1 MRLLMWLVLAVL
13 VYFALRKNFRKRQ
26 NKTPAESA
34 TSNDWADASS
44 TYSAN
49 RKESEAMLSCAH
61 CQVYF
66 PASEVVVRDQQNFC
80 CSEHAEQADRAKN
93 ATHKPTK

>member
-1 MRLLMWLVLAVL
+1 MRLLMWLILAAL
-13 VYFALRKNFRKRQ
+13 VYFAIRKNLRTRS
-26 NKTPAESA
+26 NKTTPEQTEPSE
-34 TSNDWADASS
+34 WADASS

-66 PASEVVVRDQQNFC
+66 PASEAVVRDQQNFC
-80 CSEHAEQADRAKN
+80 CLEHADQASPGS
-93 ATHKPTK
+93 TS

>member
-1 MRLLMWLVLAVL
+1 MRLLMWLILAAL
-13 VYFALRKNFRKRQ
+13 VYFAVKKNLRARS
-26 NKTPAESA
+26 NKMRSEQTA
-34 TSNDWADASS
+34 SNDWADASS

-66 PASEVVVRDQQNFC
+66 PASEVVVRHQKNFC
-80 CSEHAEQADRAKN
+80 CIEHADQASGSSSS
-93 ATHKPTK
+93 

>member
-1 MRLLMWLVLAVL
+1 MRLLMWLILAAL
-13 VYFALRKNFRKRQ
+13 VYFAIRKNLRTRSD
-26 NKTPAESA
+26 KTKPEQTAS
-34 TSNDWADASS
+34 SDWADASS

-66 PASEVVVRDQQNFC
+66 PASEVVLRNQQNFC
-80 CSEHAEQADRAKN
+80 CLEHADQASRSSSS
-93 ATHKPTK
+93 